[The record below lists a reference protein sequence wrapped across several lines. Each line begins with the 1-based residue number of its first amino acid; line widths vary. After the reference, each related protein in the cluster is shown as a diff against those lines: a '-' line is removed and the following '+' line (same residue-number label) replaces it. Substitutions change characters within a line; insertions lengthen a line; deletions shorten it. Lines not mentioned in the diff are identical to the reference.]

1 MDRPA
6 ETQTEQ
12 RYRMVCDMV
21 NDRLSAVVRSIRDAG
36 RVQGGLEDRQ
46 GDILCD
52 LTQIQGILYKVCAAG
67 VKQDR
72 KEYLD
77 LVIGD
82 FKESKA

>member
-1 MDRPA
+1 MDHPA
-6 ETQTEQ
+6 ESETER
-12 RYRMVCDMV
+12 RYRAVCDMV
-21 NDRLSAVVRSIRDAG
+21 NDRLSAVVRAIRDAG
-36 RVQGGLEDRQ
+36 RVEGGLEDRQ

-52 LTQIQGILYKVCAAG
+52 LTTIQGILYKVCAAG

-72 KEYLD
+72 NEYLD